1 MTQPGKAGMG
11 TYRSI
16 YSIVDHIRERGLVLY
31 GAGAIGKIAVQI
43 FALFQ
48 VKPAYF
54 CDDDLQK
61 QGSSL
66 ECDGISVPI
75 ISLDEATRRLPGA
88 VYIAT
93 AATGKRNGPRDR
105 MKARLKER
113 NLLSQD
119 SGFYPLR
126 YLFLLDGGLEALERP
141 EIPSSSA
148 FTPERLE
155 NIVLFSSMGRSGTM
169 FFDMLMDGHP
179 NVLNIGGIGTFA
191 PLKSAYLNQLQYL
204 EGTELVIETARHM
217 QAYLASQVVHQNL
230 LAHYRNSDGEFEE
243 RIYISPAKFV
253 SSLSGMLMGQGY
265 VSFGFLFKAIFAAYH
280 NAIGK
285 PYIPGQT
292 YWIFFETHRT
302 DCDTTEYDGLLLP
315 RDFKR
320 LEHWVIIR
328 EPVQQF
334 FSAVQHLHQR
344 LVLEKMDGS
353 AWIQGYYECFSGS
366 LGIGLE
372 RNTDHHGKVIKVL
385 RFEDAK
391 RQTYETMRA
400 VCKWMDIEFD
410 KSMLETTIN
419 GIVVYF
425 PSAVTDKKK
434 TISARDTTAVD
445 RHDFSAQ
452 LSAYDVF
459 RLNFAFQN
467 VKRAYGY
474 DCDMPDYRGFSET
487 FLEELFQEP
496 FRYEEWMTDAYA
508 QAQKQ
513 GCLGQGKVD
522 CHSGIANIIL
532 SYFNQDRHELITDMI
547 RPEGDA

>member
-1 MTQPGKAGMG
+1 MTQPGEAGMR

-16 YSIVDHIRERGLVLY
+16 YSIVDHIREKGLVLY
-31 GAGAIGKIAVQI
+31 GAGAVGKIAVQI

-48 VKPAYF
+48 VKPTYF

-75 ISLDEATRRLPGA
+75 ISLDEAARRLPGA

-93 AATGKRNGPRDR
+93 AATGTRNGPRDQ

-155 NIVLFSSMGRSGTM
+155 NIILFSSMGRSGTM

-191 PLKSAYLNQLQYL
+191 PLKSVYLNQLQYL

-217 QAYLASQVVHQNL
+217 QAYLASQVVHQNI
-230 LAHYRNSDGEFEE
+230 LAHYRNSDGELEE
-243 RIYISPAKFV
+243 RIYISPTKFI
-253 SSLSGMLMGQGY
+253 SSLAGLLMGKGH
-265 VSFGFLFKAIFAAYH
+265 VSFTFLFRAIFAAYH
-280 NAIGK
+280 NTVGK
-285 PYIPGQT
+285 QYIPGQP
-292 YWIFFETHRT
+292 YWIFFETHLT
-302 DCDTTEYDGLLLP
+302 DCNTTEYDGLLSP
-315 RDFKR
+315 ADFNR
-320 LEHWVIIR
+320 FEHWVIVR
-328 EPVQQF
+328 EPLQQV
-334 FSAVQHLHQR
+334 FSSIQLLYQR
-344 LVLEKMDGS
+344 LVLEKLYRS
-353 AWIQGYYECFSGS
+353 AWVPGYYACFSGS

-372 RNTDHHGKVIKVL
+372 QNTNNHGKVIKVL

-391 RQTYETMRA
+391 RQTYEMMQA

-419 GIVVYF
+419 GIAVYF

-434 TISARDTTAVD
+434 TISARDTTAID

-474 DCDMPDYRGFSET
+474 DCDAPDYHHFSES
-487 FLEELFQEP
+487 FWEELFQEP
-496 FRYEEWMTDAYA
+496 FRYEDWMKEVYA
-508 QAQKQ
+508 KAQKN
-513 GCLGQGKVD
+513 GYLAPSKVD
-522 CHSGIANIIL
+522 CHSGIVEMIL
-532 SYFNQDRHELITDMI
+532 DYFKRESHELIMDMI